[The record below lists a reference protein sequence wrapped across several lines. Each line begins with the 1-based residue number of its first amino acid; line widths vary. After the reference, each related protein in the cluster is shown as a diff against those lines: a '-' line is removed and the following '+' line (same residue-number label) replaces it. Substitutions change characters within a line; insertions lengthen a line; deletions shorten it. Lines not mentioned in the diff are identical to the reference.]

1 MKGHAAKWRLRAC
14 ILGRLAEHCAAKDH
28 AGSFDGGHRLA
39 QCRSAAGSPGGG
51 GHPQEGADP
60 EAIFGQVYEFGVW
73 GRSDRT
79 RYYSG
84 SGSYTPH
91 IVLPYIK
98 AMAQFLC
105 AFPDKP
111 DLVDLGCGDFRIG
124 AVLRRYCRTYIAC
137 DVVGSLIDFNREKF
151 GDLDVDFRTLDITRD
166 ELPAGDVA
174 TVRQV
179 LQHLSNDSILRFLDR
194 CSGRFSYLCV
204 TEHVPDATEFPHN
217 RDQSTGPWIRLEQNS
232 GVVLTSPPFNLK
244 AQSASVVC
252 EANETSG
259 IVRTII
265 YRL

>member
-1 MKGHAAKWRLRAC
+1 MRVRTKEAIDLHNADQRPEVPAEAAT
-14 ILGRLAEHCAAKDH
+14 
-28 AGSFDGGHRLA
+28 
-39 QCRSAAGSPGGG
+39 
-51 GHPQEGADP
+51 PQESADP
-60 EAIFGQVYEFGVW
+60 EAVFGRVYEYGVW

-105 AFPDKP
+105 ALPDKP

-137 DVVGSLIDFNREKF
+137 DVVGSLIDFNRAKF
-151 GDLDVDFRTLDITRD
+151 GYLDVDFRTLDITRD

-194 CSGRFSYLCV
+194 CRGRFSYLCV
-204 TEHVPDATEFPHN
+204 TEHVPDAADFPHN

-244 AQSASVVC
+244 SQAASVVC
-252 EANETSG
+252 EARETSG

>member
-1 MKGHAAKWRLRAC
+1 LHNADQQPGVPAEAATAQ
-14 ILGRLAEHCAAKDH
+14 
-28 AGSFDGGHRLA
+28 GS
-39 QCRSAAGSPGGG
+39 
-51 GHPQEGADP
+51 ADP
-60 EAIFGQVYEFGVW
+60 ETVFGWVYDNGIW
-73 GRSDRT
+73 GSSGRS

-105 AFPDKP
+105 ALPDKP

-124 AVLRRYCRTYIAC
+124 AVLRRYCRNYFAC
-137 DVVGSLIDFNREKF
+137 DVVGPLIDFNRGKF
-151 GDLDVDFRTLDITRD
+151 GYLDVDFRTLDITRD

-204 TEHVPDATEFPHN
+204 TEHVPDAAEFPHN

-232 GVVLTSPPFNLK
+232 GVVLTSPPFNLQ
-244 AQSASVVC
+244 AQTASVVC
-252 EANETSG
+252 EASETSG

-265 YRL
+265 YGL